1 MELREQRGILLRI
14 YIREDDRIEGKLLY
28 KKILELAMEREIAG
42 VTVFRAIMGY
52 GSSKK
57 IRTLSFADISSNLPI
72 LLEIVDTEEKIEKFI
87 KEIEKIVKHGL
98 ITVQQVQIVKNL
110 P

>member
-28 KKILELAMEREIAG
+28 KKILELAMERGIAG

-52 GSSKK
+52 GPSKK

>member
-14 YIREDDRIEGKLLY
+14 YVREDDRIEGKPLY
-28 KKILELAMEREIAG
+28 KKIFELAMERGIAG

-52 GSSKK
+52 GPSKK
-57 IRTLSFADISSNLPI
+57 IRTLSFADLSSNLPI
-72 LLEIVDTEEKIEKFI
+72 LLEIVDTEEKIKKFI
-87 KEIEKIVKHGL
+87 EEIEKIVKHGL

>member
-14 YIREDDRIEGKLLY
+14 YVREDDRIEGKPLY
-28 KKILELAMEREIAG
+28 KKILELAMERGIAG

-52 GSSKK
+52 GPSKK
-57 IRTLSFADISSNLPI
+57 IRTLSFADLSSNLPI

-87 KEIEKIVKHGL
+87 EEIEKIVKHGL